1 MSTATKQGMPD
12 TGEIPSDWAGSP
24 LSTLHYQT
32 PPTPNTAPKPTIVV
46 GVSGSPASALALR
59 WAAAEADRLDAQLKI
74 VLIWNIEPRAYY
86 APAITSDDYDRR
98 QERAVSGLAA
108 TVRVV
113 LGAAPPDALTVVA
126 QGIPERALVE
136 HSTRRRS
143 PRARRSGR
151 SRERALDRP
160 RRPGVPEPRAL
171 PGGRRR
177 PGRRRRPRP
186 DIGDASASG
195 RSAASRRGTRG
206 RPADLTG
213 GHDDSRRDAPRCHAA
228 SPGRRLL

>member
-32 PPTPNTAPKPTIVV
+32 PHTPNTAPKPTIVV

-136 HSTRRRS
+136 HSLG
-143 PRARRSGR
+143 ADLLVLGEAAGVVSGR
-151 SRERALDRP
+151 SIGPVVRACLSHAHCPVVVVGPEGAGDRAQISATP
-160 RRPGVPEPRAL
+160 QHQGDLQLAATARP
-171 PGGRRR
+171 
-177 PGRRRRPRP
+177 
-186 DIGDASASG
+186 ASG
-195 RSAASRRGTRG
+195 LNG
-206 RPADLTG
+206 RP
-213 GHDDSRRDAPRCHAA
+213 
-228 SPGRRLL
+228 